1 MVEADLL
8 RLTRDYDALS
18 KNYQELVQRRET
30 ANLAKQMDTQTRR
43 VEFRVVEPPVVPLRP
58 SSPWRGP
65 LIAVA
70 ALAGLAA
77 GIALAVLRLTLQ
89 RQVTRPEQLLNA
101 FDIPIAGV
109 VRQIISPSGFGW
121 ASARCCHG
129 MSGSGGVYRRYGRYA
144 LSQFGSAA
152 EAGRHADGRSRRS
165 VGRRANRSGL
175 GRMSRRAA
183 PSRRRAAESRVMS
196 LIERAVH
203 ERRRP
208 ATATAAIGARPP
220 SVGNLI
226 RPRVQ
231 TPPDHRSEISNDP
244 RRAG

>member
-1 MVEADLL
+1 MTGDVKTLLRKAADTPVVEADLL

-65 LIAVA
+65 LIAAA

-77 GIALAVLRLTLQ
+77 GVGLAVLRLTLR

-109 VRQIISPSGFGW
+109 VRQI
-121 ASARCCHG
+121 SALGLWLGVGSMLPWHVWQRRC
-129 MSGSGGVYRRYGRYA
+129 
-144 LSQFGSAA
+144 LSA
-152 EAGRHADGRSRRS
+152 
-165 VGRRANRSGL
+165 V
-175 GRMSRRAA
+175 
-183 PSRRRAAESRVMS
+183 
-196 LIERAVH
+196 RAVCS
-203 ERRRP
+203 
-208 ATATAAIGARPP
+208 I
-220 SVGNLI
+220 VI
-226 RPRVQ
+226 R
-231 TPPDHRSEISNDP
+231 
-244 RRAG
+244 